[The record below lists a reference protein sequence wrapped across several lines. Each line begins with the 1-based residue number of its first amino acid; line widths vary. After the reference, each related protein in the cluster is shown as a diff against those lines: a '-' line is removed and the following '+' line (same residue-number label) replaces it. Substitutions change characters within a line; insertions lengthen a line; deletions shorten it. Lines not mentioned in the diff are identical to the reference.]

1 MTDDGY
7 LERTRAGYD
16 AAAADY
22 AERFHHWLDRK
33 PVELAVLQ
41 AFAGLVGD
49 GGHVADVGCGTG
61 VTTAIL
67 TGHGCR
73 VTGIDLSP
81 NMIGEAGRLNP
92 QLEFRIGSMTA
103 LDLADESVDGV
114 CAWYSVIHIPD
125 EDLDS
130 VVAEFARVLRPG
142 GHLLLAFQVG
152 ERPLVLD
159 EAFGRTVSLVYH
171 RRAPRQLT
179 AIARR
184 HGFTP
189 YVEMVREQDDDDL
202 ESTPHAFLIV
212 RRSTES

>member
-1 MTDDGY
+1 MTGDY
-7 LERTRAGYD
+7 LEQTRAGYD
-16 AAAADY
+16 ATAAEY

-41 AFAGLVGD
+41 AFAGLVGT

-61 VTTAIL
+61 ATTAIL
-67 TGHGCR
+67 AGHGCR

-81 NMIGEAGRLNP
+81 NMIGEARRLN
-92 QLEFRIGSMTA
+92 LDLDFRIGSMTA
-103 LDLADESVDGV
+103 LDFADESVDGV

-125 EDLDS
+125 EDLDA

-142 GHLLLAFQVG
+142 GHVLLAFQVG

-159 EAFGRTVSLVYH
+159 EAFGRKVSLVYH
-171 RRAPRQLT
+171 RRPLRQLGR
-179 AIARR
+179 IAER
-184 HGFTP
+184 HGFTS
-189 YVEMVREQDDDDL
+189 YVETVRGPDDDGL

-212 RRSTES
+212 RKPTAC